1 MSNALPAPFDVRL
14 MNLTASVLFFGCA
27 VTLLAAVGWWG
38 LRNPAFAIGSIVIDG
53 KLVHNNAITLRA
65 NLANKLAGNIF
76 TVNLAATRAVF
87 ESVPW
92 VRNATVRREFP
103 NRLHVTLEEHV
114 PMAFWGDENSSTML
128 DTHGEVFEANTGEV
142 DSLDLPR
149 LTGPAGDSEEVL
161 TMQRAL
167 APVFQRID
175 ATLDQL
181 VLTDRGT
188 WRATLDSGAV
198 LELGGGSLTDVL
210 ARTARFTRTIK
221 QVLETY
227 KRQPDAL
234 ESVDLRHADGYAVR
248 IRGVTT
254 VTAEAAAAI
263 AKRESR
269 AAQSRPS
276 AAAQERGKK
285 ASGHKPAKAANT
297 AARKS

>member
-1 MSNALPAPFDVRL
+1 MSDALPAPFDVRL

-27 VTLLAAVGWWG
+27 VMLVAAGGWWG
-38 LRNPAFAIGSIVIDG
+38 LRHPAFAIGSIVIDG
-53 KLVHNNAITLRA
+53 KLVHNNAVTLRA

-114 PMAFWGDENSSTML
+114 PMAFWGDESSSTML

-149 LTGPAGDSEEVL
+149 LSGPTGDSEEVL

-167 APVFQRID
+167 VPVFQRLD
-175 ATLDQL
+175 STLEEL
-181 VLTDRGT
+181 ALTDRGT

-198 LELGGGSLTDVL
+198 LELGGGSLTDVV
-210 ARTARFTRTIK
+210 ARTARFSRTIK
-221 QVLETY
+221 QVLDTY
-227 KRQPDAL
+227 KRQPDDL

-263 AKRESR
+263 GKREAR
-269 AAQSRPS
+269 EAQSHKPGT
-276 AAAQERGKK
+276 AQERAKK
-285 ASGHKPAKAANT
+285 PSSHKPAKAAST
-297 AARKS
+297 AARKP